1 MTDSQPKDR
10 LFRPAWGWLGWSLWI
25 LAVGLL
31 IEWVFGVGGIG
42 QTARNACSV
51 AFWLLILLL
60 AFDGRRRRK
69 RRSVPLPD

>member
-1 MTDSQPKDR
+1 MTDSQLEDR
-10 LFRPAWGWLGWSLWI
+10 LFRPGWGWLGWASWI
-25 LAVGLL
+25 LAVALL
-31 IEWVFGVGGIG
+31 IEWVFGVGAIG

-51 AFWLLILLL
+51 AFWLLIGLL